1 MRFMWGEG
9 AKGLWVGALLGG
21 LLGLGV
27 CIWLI
32 EGTLL
37 FPGDTMLIGA
47 VVCGLGGFLCGDS
60 FFEWLKDHW
69 HWW

>member
-27 CIWLI
+27 GMSLI
-32 EGTLL
+32 EGDLL
-37 FPGDTMLIGA
+37 FTGVTMLIGA
-47 VVCGLGGFLCGDS
+47 VVCGLAGFFYGDS

>member
-1 MRFMWGEG
+1 MRFLWGEG

-21 LLGLGV
+21 LAGLSV
-27 CIWLI
+27 CTWLI

-37 FPGDTMLIGA
+37 FPGDTILIGA
-47 VVCGLGGFLCGDS
+47 VTCGIAGFLCGDA
-60 FFEWLKDHW
+60 FFDWLKDHL